1 MLDLSGGLNND
12 QVVRFMEVWAE
23 LDLVGSRS
31 LCMLS
36 IFRAWRSSGRWIAAS
51 KMSSDSITTK
61 ADSCRDGIA
70 TFATMAVIRRRRKNQ
85 PPHHGKS
92 QRIATSS
99 FIRWSSKLKALLR
112 KVAARTTRTLCRR
125 IGSFVPRLSA

>member
-1 MLDLSGGLNND
+1 MDRSVKNEFGLNHNESGSLHGWHRH
-12 QVVRFMEVWAE
+12 VS
-23 LDLVGSRS
+23 LV
-31 LCMLS
+31 ML
-36 IFRAWRSSGRWIAAS
+36 A
-51 KMSSDSITTK
+51 
-61 ADSCRDGIA
+61 
-70 TFATMAVIRRRRKNQ
+70 FATMAVIRRRRKNQ

-125 IGSFVPRLSA
+125 IGSFVPRLSAKECAQTILLTMDMLQ